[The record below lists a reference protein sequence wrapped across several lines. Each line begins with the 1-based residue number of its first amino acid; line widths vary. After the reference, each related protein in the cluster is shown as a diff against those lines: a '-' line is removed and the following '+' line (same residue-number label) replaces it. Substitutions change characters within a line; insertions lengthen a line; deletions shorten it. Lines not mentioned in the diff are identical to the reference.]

1 MSKKHCDN
9 SHHIYGYYDLKE
21 LFIETDE
28 FFFVLFFRRH
38 DNYSPFLLMEKQ
50 YTLLMSLLV
59 KAPT

>member
-1 MSKKHCDN
+1 MSKKHRNN
-9 SHHIYGYYDLKE
+9 SQHIYSNYDLKE

-28 FFFVLFFRRH
+28 LFFMFFLGRH
-38 DNYSPFLLMEKQ
+38 NYSPFLLMEKQ

>member
-1 MSKKHCDN
+1 MSKKHCNN
-9 SHHIYGYYDLKE
+9 SQHIYGYYDLKE

-28 FFFVLFFRRH
+28 FFFTFFLGSH
-38 DNYSPFLLMEKQ
+38 NYSPFLLIEKQ